1 MALKKKADIFEVL
14 YKICTTGTTEQKI
27 ARIGT
32 FPKLVD
38 IELTNCCNMRC
49 NMCPT
54 GRGTTNRTSGYM
66 DTRLIEK
73 ILVELSLYKTPI
85 RLIRWG
91 EPLLHPAIYDVI
103 YRAKELDIAVHLN
116 TNGLNL
122 SPSIAKAL
130 IRTGLD
136 SIKISMQGY
145 DRQSYAVVRGLD
157 FFQQLCEDI
166 RGLVLARGKSKTPR
180 IVVGTTMEAITFAS
194 RKPDVGKK
202 IAFSEVIEKIVDAV
216 YVGETLDL
224 AEKRPPPDVCPEVFD
239 KLSVDW
245 DGKVSACCGDYDNYM
260 TVGDLAT
267 QTLKEIWV
275 CKKMQ
280 DYRKKLAKHDYK
292 GLVLCQH
299 CARGI

>member
-1 MALKKKADIFEVL
+1 M
-14 YKICTTGTTEQKI
+14 
-27 ARIGT
+27 IGM

-49 NMCPT
+49 TMCPT
-54 GRGTTNRTSGYM
+54 GRGTTNRTTGYM
-66 DTRLIEK
+66 DNRLIEK
-73 ILVELSLYKTPI
+73 ILVELSQFKTPI

-91 EPLLHPAIYDVI
+91 EPLLHPAIYDI
-103 YRAKELDIAVHLN
+103 IRRAKELDIAVHLN

-122 SPSIAKAL
+122 SPSISKSL
-130 IRTGLD
+130 IAAGLD

-157 FFQQLCEDI
+157 YFAQLCEDI
-166 RGLVLARGKSKTPR
+166 RLLVLARGKSKKPR
-180 IVVGTTMEAITFAS
+180 IVVGTTLPSLFGADEKWKANKAMEN
-194 RKPDVGKK
+194 
-202 IAFSEVIEKIVDAV
+202 IVDAV

-224 AEKRPPPDVCPEVFD
+224 ALKRDPPDVCPEVFD

-245 DGKVSACCGDYDNYM
+245 DGKVSACCGDYDNFM
-260 TVGDLAT
+260 TVGDLAA

-275 CKKMQ
+275 CKKMKA
-280 DYRKKLAKHDYK
+280 YRKKLAEHDYK
-292 GLVLCQH
+292 GLALCQR